1 MADKVK
7 QSDLGK
13 VRVLVYGT
21 LKSSGTNAALMDRI
35 RAKFIGFDYVQGP
48 FKLLDLGP
56 FPAVFDQSDEEIKK
70 SIGEDQK
77 VYGEVYM
84 MEEEALASLDFYEGH
99 PNFFQRR
106 KVWTEVEH
114 KRVWMYILTVDG
126 LNDPKQA
133 TSVDD
138 GMWEAGEDEATFWN
152 QDLTL

>member
-1 MADKVK
+1 MINERPSWEYETKRGLT
-7 QSDLGK
+7 QW
-13 VRVLVYGT
+13 YGH
-21 LKSSGTNAALMDRI
+21 
-35 RAKFIGFDYVQGP
+35 V
-48 FKLLDLGP
+48 
-56 FPAVFDQSDEEIKK
+56 
-70 SIGEDQK
+70 
-77 VYGEVYM
+77 
-84 MEEEALASLDFYEGH
+84 DFYEGH